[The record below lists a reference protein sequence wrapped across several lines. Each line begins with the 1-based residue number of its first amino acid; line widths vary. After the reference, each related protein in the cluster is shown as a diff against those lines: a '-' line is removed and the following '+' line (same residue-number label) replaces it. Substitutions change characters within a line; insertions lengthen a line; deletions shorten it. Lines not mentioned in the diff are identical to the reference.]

1 MDNLTHS
8 LVGLMLARAAG
19 SERDKYLPSTLVIA
33 ANIPD
38 MDVVAGLGGALDYLQ
53 YHRSYT
59 HALVFAPV
67 MALLP
72 PLILWAAVRA
82 RMSLRVYL
90 LSLLGVLSHLAL
102 DWTNAYGIRLFLPF
116 SSRWLRLDMTDIVDP
131 WILVVLLLA
140 VAAPALSRLVSAEIG
155 ARSGPGPQRG
165 WAWFALLVVLAYEG
179 SRFAAHDRAL
189 GVMGARLFNGAIP
202 QRLTALPDRFSP
214 FRWRGIAECE
224 QFVSIV
230 PVDLNRAFDPSA
242 GPIFYPAGS
251 SPAIDAARRTR
262 PFQVFGQFSQLQF
275 WKVTPL
281 PEASRVELID
291 LRFGS
296 PARPG
301 FEAEAVIDASGNVRE
316 TRFGFGP
323 LPVNTRN

>member
-8 LVGLMLARAAG
+8 LVGLMVARAAG
-19 SERDKYLPSTLVIA
+19 TDRDKYLPSTLVIA

-38 MDVVAGLGGALDYLQ
+38 IDVVAGLGGALAYLQ

-59 HALVFAPV
+59 HSLAFAPV

-72 PLILWAAVRA
+72 PLILWALVRA
-82 RMSLRVYL
+82 RISLRVYV
-90 LSLLGVLSHLAL
+90 LSLVGVLSHLVL

-155 ARSGPGPQRG
+155 SRAGPGPKRG
-165 WAWFALLVVLAYEG
+165 WAWFALLALLAYEG
-179 SRFAAHDRAL
+179 ARYAAHERAI
-189 GVMGARLFNGAIP
+189 GMMGARLFNGAIA
-202 QRLTALPDRFSP
+202 QRLTALPNRFSP
-214 FRWRGIAECE
+214 LLWRGIAEGE
-224 QFVSIV
+224 GFVSIV
-230 PVDLNRAFDPSA
+230 PVELNQPFDPAA
-242 GPIFYPAGS
+242 GPIYHPAGPN
-251 SPAIDAARRTR
+251 PAIDAARRTR
-262 PFQVFGQFSQLQF
+262 PFQVFGQFSQLPF

-281 PEASRVELID
+281 PEAQRVELID
-291 LRFGS
+291 LRFGT

-301 FEAEAVIDASGNVRE
+301 FEAEALVDATGQARDA
-316 TRFGFGP
+316 RFGFGP
-323 LPVNTRN
+323 VPVNAP